1 MKLEILPRI
10 SNLIW
15 VKVFKAEE
23 YIEQTTLIVVHS
35 GLPNLIVAGIC
46 FILECPEAPLLSVE
60 SPPDLSCMVFSKAFL
75 NICFGVFILVVASK
89 SWSLESGDAIEK
101 RSRKLIEVIFDLAL
115 CFFSQNWSYF
125 VKAHFLSMTNISRI
139 KKIFHKSQ

>member
-60 SPPDLSCMVFSKAFL
+60 SPPDLSWMVFSKAFL
-75 NICFGVFILVVASK
+75 NICFGVFILDVASK
-89 SWSLESGDAIEK
+89 SWSLESGDASEK
-101 RSRKLIEVIFDLAL
+101 KRVEKNKNYILIINFIFIPKSNARL
-115 CFFSQNWSYF
+115 
-125 VKAHFLSMTNISRI
+125 TN
-139 KKIFHKSQ
+139 

>member
-1 MKLEILPRI
+1 MGPIFTTKCFKKLEILPRI

-15 VKVFKAEE
+15 VNVFKDEE

-89 SWSLESGDAIEK
+89 SESLESGDAIEK
-101 RSRKLIEVIFDLAL
+101 GEEENKIGVIFDLAL
-115 CFFSQNWSYF
+115 A
-125 VKAHFLSMTNISRI
+125 VFLLRSGP
-139 KKIFHKSQ
+139 IF